1 MIELTKK
8 RMNMSLSK
16 ALITSSLLLL
26 TSISIAELPR
36 SSSPAGAQAYIV
48 SPQDGDI
55 VSSPVTVIFGL
66 KGMGVSPAGV
76 ERAETGHHHLLV
88 DAKQLPPLDVPM
100 GAQVK
105 HFGGGQTQTEL
116 ELKAGE
122 HSLQLILGDHFHIPH
137 DPVVVSKKITIHVK

>member
-1 MIELTKK
+1 
-8 RMNMSLSK
+8 
-16 ALITSSLLLL
+16 
-26 TSISIAELPR
+26 
-36 SSSPAGAQAYIV
+36 
-48 SPQDGDI
+48 
-55 VSSPVTVIFGL
+55 
-66 KGMGVSPAGV
+66 MGVSPAGV